1 MDFAGYI
8 FSSMLEIVYSQ
19 IVTWAMRALFIVG
32 IYLFFRHGNRVEISK
47 GADAAGSARKIAL
60 IHASMKKQH
69 VTKTAERP
77 LMTISESASP
87 ETREWREASP
97 SRPQFISRDSLL
109 ATLANCECVV
119 PRGLQLFSN
128 NPHFALPEDHVV
140 SNDRRKD
147 QIDEEKTNL
156 QSLVQFRLFKTS
168 EVSGHD
174 WGKWNEEARKILK
187 AARSLG
193 LLDIVAEV
201 RDALLMAGVLPDVE
215 TYAVLVELSVA
226 ASDVD
231 AATGF
236 IDEMIRSGYVV
247 ESSLLRS
254 VERMV
259 EYCPPKKGFNKNAPI
274 FIPRQ

>member
-1 MDFAGYI
+1 
-8 FSSMLEIVYSQ
+8 MLEIVYSQ

-32 IYLFFRHGNRVEISK
+32 IYLFFRHRNRSEISK
-47 GADAAGSARKIAL
+47 GVDEVGLGRRIAP
-60 IHASMKKQH
+60 IHASMKQH

-87 ETREWREASP
+87 ETCEWREASP
-97 SRPQFISRDSLL
+97 ARPQFISRDSLL

-128 NPHFALPEDHVV
+128 NPQFAFPEDHVAHK
-140 SNDRRKD
+140 NPRKD

-193 LLDIVAEV
+193 LLDIVEEV

-215 TYAVLVELSVA
+215 TYAILVELSVA
-226 ASDVD
+226 ASDVE
-231 AATGF
+231 AATGY

-247 ESSLLRS
+247 ESTLLRS
-254 VERMV
+254 VERMAD
-259 EYCPPKKGFNKNAPI
+259 YCPPKKGFNKNAPV